1 MAISG
6 LIAGGIASAIGAAAG
21 GIGSSIAQGEYNK
34 AEAQRNRDWQEY
46 MSNTA
51 MQRAVKDYEA
61 AGLSPAM
68 MFAGGG
74 GNSASTP
81 SGSTAQISKPDFGIA
96 SVMNAVAD
104 IINTDRKIDYL
115 EQVHNNNTAMNIQR
129 NYSRQ
134 ELNSHY
140 DNINDI
146 KI

>member
-1 MAISG
+1 MAIAIPVIAALAGAG
-6 LIAGGIASAIGAAAG
+6 LAAAG

-34 AEAQRNRDWQEY
+34 REAQRNRDWQER
-46 MSNTA
+46 MANTA
-51 MQRAVKDYEA
+51 MQRSVADYEA
-61 AGLSPAM
+61 AGISPAM

-74 GNSASTP
+74 NSAATP
-81 SGSTAQISKPDFGIA
+81 GGSSAQISKPDFGIA

-115 EQVHNNNTAMNIQR
+115 EQVHNNNTAMTMQR
-129 NYSRQ
+129 SYSRQ
-134 ELNSHY
+134 ELNNHF

>member
-81 SGSTAQISKPDFGIA
+81 SGSSAQISKPELGIA
-96 SVMNAVAD
+96 SVMNSIAN
-104 IINTDRKIDYL
+104 ILNTDRKLDLMEDIAKM
-115 EQVHNNNTAMNIQR
+115 NANTAQR
-129 NYSRQ
+129 RYTRK
-134 ELNSHY
+134 ELNSHFQ
-140 DNINDI
+140 NIDDI
-146 KI
+146 RI